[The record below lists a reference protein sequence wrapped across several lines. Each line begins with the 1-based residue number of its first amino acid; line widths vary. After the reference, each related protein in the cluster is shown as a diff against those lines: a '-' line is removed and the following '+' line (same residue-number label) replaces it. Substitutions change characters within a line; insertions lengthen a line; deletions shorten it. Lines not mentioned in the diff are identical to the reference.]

1 MEIVLTIESLKSQIK
16 VYKDSAEVEAQY
28 NALLS
33 FIRELELKSR
43 EKEVEEQIAMLDD
56 ILDLLGV
63 IMLTA
68 PKDIDTELE

>member
-1 MEIVLTIESLKSQIK
+1 MEITLTIESLKSLIK

-33 FIRELELKSR
+33 FIRDLEEISR
-43 EKEVEEQIAMLDD
+43 DEDVEEKIAMLDD

-68 PKDIDTELE
+68 PKDVELE

>member
-1 MEIVLTIESLKSQIK
+1 LKSQLK
-16 VYKDSAEVEAQY
+16 VFKDSAEVEAQY

-33 FIRELELKSR
+33 FIRDLEFSSDQEGVK
-43 EKEVEEQIAMLDD
+43 EKIAMLDD

-68 PKDIDTELE
+68 PKDIESE

>member
-1 MEIVLTIESLKSQIK
+1 MEIVLTIESLKSQVK

-33 FIRELELKSR
+33 FIRYLEFSSDQKGVK
-43 EKEVEEQIAMLDD
+43 EKIAMLDD
-56 ILDLLGV
+56 ILDFLGV

-68 PKDIDTELE
+68 PKDIESE

>member
-16 VYKDSAEVEAQY
+16 VFKDSAEVEAQY

-33 FIRELELKSR
+33 FIRDLEFSSDQEGVK
-43 EKEVEEQIAMLDD
+43 EKIAMLDD
-56 ILDLLGV
+56 ILDFLGV

-68 PKDIDTELE
+68 PKDIESE

>member
-16 VYKDSAEVEAQY
+16 VFKDSAEVEAQY

-33 FIRELELKSR
+33 FIRDLEFSSDQEVVK
-43 EKEVEEQIAMLDD
+43 EKIAMLDD
-56 ILDLLGV
+56 ILDFLGV

-68 PKDIDTELE
+68 PKDIESE

>member
-1 MEIVLTIESLKSQIK
+1 LKSQIK

>member
-1 MEIVLTIESLKSQIK
+1 MEIVLTIESVKSQIK
-16 VYKDSAEVEAQY
+16 VVKDSSEVEAQY

-33 FIRELELKSR
+33 FIRDLEPSSRDEDVKLK
-43 EKEVEEQIAMLDD
+43 IDMLDD

-68 PKDIDTELE
+68 AMDIETTE

>member
-1 MEIVLTIESLKSQIK
+1 LKSLIK

-33 FIRELELKSR
+33 FIRDLEEISR
-43 EKEVEEQIAMLDD
+43 DEDVEEKIAMLDD

-68 PKDIDTELE
+68 PKDVELE

>member
-1 MEIVLTIESLKSQIK
+1 MEIVLTIESLKSQLK
-16 VYKDSAEVEAQY
+16 VFKDSAEVEAQY

-33 FIRELELKSR
+33 FIRDLEFSSDQEGVK
-43 EKEVEEQIAMLDD
+43 EKIAMLDD

-68 PKDIDTELE
+68 PKDIESE

>member
-43 EKEVEEQIAMLDD
+43 EKEVGEQIAMLDD

-68 PKDIDTELE
+68 PKDIDIESE